1 MKILH
6 LVTRDFNGGAA
17 RATFRTHQALR
28 AIGCDSWM
36 FVQSKE
42 TDEFSV
48 LGPRTQK
55 EKALSRLR
63 PAADALWLSLYRKRS
78 STIFSANLVPG
89 TLSRLEEV
97 HADLIHLHWITDGFV
112 SMRSLSRIKTPVVW
126 SVQDMWPFT
135 GGCHYDENCGKYK
148 QNCGKCPVLGSS
160 SDWDLSRYIW
170 NQKKRAL
177 SGLDVSLIAPS
188 RWIESCIKQSSLFS
202 NRPVHLIPNG
212 VDTNLFRRQ
221 DSALVRRLFNLPQNK
236 KLILFGAMSATSDVR
251 KGFQHLSSALEI
263 LQSHLSNPKEV
274 EIVIFGASAPK
285 EPVDL
290 GGFKVNYVP
299 ALRDETSL
307 PLVYSCADVIVVPSI
322 QDNLPNMVI
331 EAMACGTPVVAF
343 SIGGIPDMID
353 HFKTGYLAQPFSA
366 ADLASGIRWVVENTS
381 WNEVSLKARE
391 KIETEFD
398 IRFTARNYLKVYGTI
413 LKGKL

>member
-55 EKALSRLR
+55 DKALARLR
-63 PAADALWLSLYRKRS
+63 PAADSLWRSLYRKRS
-78 STIFSANLVPG
+78 TTIFSANLVPG
-89 TLSRLEEV
+89 SLSRLAEV
-97 HADLIHLHWITDGFV
+97 NADLIHLHWITDGFV
-112 SMRSLSRIKTPVVW
+112 SMRSLSRIKTPIIW

-135 GGCHYDENCGKYK
+135 GGCHYDEDCGKYK

-160 SDWDLSRYIW
+160 FDWDLSRYVW
-170 NQKKRAL
+170 NQKRRAL

-188 RWIESCIKQSSLFS
+188 RWIEGCIKQSSLFS

-212 VDTNLFRRQ
+212 VDTNLFTRQ
-221 DSALVRRLFNLPQNK
+221 NSAFVRRLFNLPENK
-236 KLILFGAMSATSDVR
+236 KLILFGAMNATGDVR

-263 LQSHLSNPKEV
+263 LQSNLSNPGEA
-274 EIVIFGASAPK
+274 EIVIFGASAPE

-290 GGFKVNYVP
+290 GRFKVNYVP

-307 PLVYSCADVIVVPSI
+307 PLV
-322 QDNLPNMVI
+322 
-331 EAMACGTPVVAF
+331 
-343 SIGGIPDMID
+343 
-353 HFKTGYLAQPFSA
+353 
-366 ADLASGIRWVVENTS
+366 
-381 WNEVSLKARE
+381 
-391 KIETEFD
+391 
-398 IRFTARNYLKVYGTI
+398 
-413 LKGKL
+413 